1 MKKTIFTTAIFVVMT
16 LTIQSVF
23 GQTKQLP
30 QEVRT
35 DFCKNAYYNYKY
47 GTDAFKVWMTT
58 SARNIGFNS
67 IVDIEIAI
75 ENICNNKKLQDE
87 FFKNVLRIGGSR
99 DFIFLQ
105 FQSIGMTAVNAK
117 TLTDY
122 LIEKDNNK
130 TQVITQKSI
139 TTNQEVQDK
148 ANSITYNEI
157 TGYPNEIYN
166 PQPLRDNPSL
176 GIIKWNV
183 QGIEKLLSSDG
194 SIKLPMTITKIK
206 TALKVKP
213 IVESDTEYFPEF
225 SDYIFTLANGVIL
238 TVKNVQENKSSWL
251 IIEGKNDKIING
263 LPFGLIINQS
273 TINDVEKQLKNIKT
287 QKLGNSMEFIKGE
300 RSYKFEFNKNKT
312 LGKVQ
317 IAWR

>member
-1 MKKTIFTTAIFVVMT
+1 MKKTIFKTATFVVLT

-87 FFKNVLRIGGSR
+87 FFLNILRIGGSR

-122 LIEKDNNK
+122 LVEKENDQ
-130 TQVITQKSI
+130 TQVVTQENP
-139 TTNQEVQDK
+139 TNNQEVQHK

-166 PQPLRDNPSL
+166 PHPLRDNPSL

-183 QGIEKLLSSDG
+183 QGIEKLLSTDG
-194 SIKLPMTITKIK
+194 SIKLPMTIRKIK

-213 IVESDTEYFPEF
+213 VVESGDEIFPEL

-238 TVKNVQENKSSWL
+238 TVKNVEGGKSSWL
-251 IIEGKNDKIING
+251 IIEGKNGKIING

-273 TINDVEKQLKNIKT
+273 TIKDVEKQLKNIKT
-287 QKLGNSMEFIKGE
+287 QKLGNSIEFRKGE
-300 RSYKFEFNKNKT
+300 WSYKFEFNKNKT
-312 LGKVQ
+312 LGNVQ
-317 IAWR
+317 IGWR